1 MLKFAEADFSPLR
14 NKMQLFTAGPSQTPQ
29 KFLETLQTPIIHH
42 RSDEFIALFKECCSL
57 LKQVINLPYVFC
69 LCSSGSGAME
79 SALSSLNPRK
89 ILVLNH
95 GKFSKRWLDIAET
108 FDIPA
113 INYEIS
119 PKEIHSIPK
128 LLDYLDE
135 NVDCVCLQTCESSS
149 GTKQDFI
156 SITQAIKSHNPK
168 ILTLVDGIASF
179 CAEEIPTNNI
189 DVFIASSQKALM
201 LPVGLGFVYL
211 SEFALQNIQ
220 HTKARSFYTAL
231 QNYLNDPI
239 AFSLPSNLFFTLKF
253 ALEFYTPRLQE
264 QYALIQKRFKI
275 LSSLFEDHQI
285 ELYSN
290 YPSAGIIAFHDQNEI
305 IKNKLK
311 ERGIL
316 ISGGQDELKNQISR
330 IGNFGI
336 LQNFNL
342 LFKEL
347 KTILS

>member
-1 MLKFAEADFSPLR
+1 MLEFGKSISPAR
-14 NKMQLFTAGPSQTPQ
+14 KQMQLFTAGPSQSP
-29 KFLETLQTPIIHH
+29 KEVLEILQTPTIHH
-42 RSDEFIALFKECCSL
+42 RSDEFKALFEKCRSL
-57 LKQVINLPYVFC
+57 LKKIINLPHVFC

-79 SALSSLNPRK
+79 SAISSLNPQK

-95 GKFSKRWLDIAET
+95 GKFSRRWLDIAKA
-108 FDIPA
+108 FNIPA

-119 PKEIHSIPK
+119 PQEIHSIPK
-128 LLDYLDE
+128 ILDYLNE
-135 NVDCVCLQTCESSS
+135 GVDCVCLQTCESSS

-156 SITQAIKSHNPK
+156 SITKAIKSHNPK

-179 CAEEIPTNNI
+179 CTEEIPTNNI
-189 DVFIASSQKALM
+189 DVLITSSQKALM
-201 LPVGLGFVYL
+201 LPVGLGFVHL

-220 HTKARSFYTAL
+220 NTKAKSFYTSL
-231 QNYLNDPI
+231 QNYLKNPI
-239 AFSLPSNLFFTLKF
+239 AFSLPSNLFFALKF

-264 QYALIQKRFKI
+264 QYTLIQKRFEI

-305 IKNKLK
+305 IKKKLK
-311 ERGIL
+311 DREIL

-336 LQNFNL
+336 LQNFDL
-342 LFKEL
+342 LHKEL
-347 KTILS
+347 KNTLN